1 MNETTTPTTQ
11 PTPQKAFI
19 VRVNPGSKVALEHN
33 VVGIGWSKLTE
44 MNPKWTWGELKRQIK
59 DVYPNYEGRGLGNV
73 AGSIERFCLESGGM
87 KIGDYVLMPVERG
100 FHLGIVKSGVK
111 RCDADLGK
119 KAPLQWQRDVEWLT
133 KSKGAI
139 PRGCV
144 DNKLEIRL
152 KSRQTCI
159 DASDCIE
166 QINKVLNLE
175 SYEVTPFNDRVRE
188 KSKEIVKQELNAI
201 NDRRLEKLISA
212 LCVNA
217 GGKVLAKKD
226 PKPGDA
232 DVQAEYPVMVGN
244 QKYVV
249 RVLYQAKK
257 HSGTSNDHGI
267 RQLINRIKSLSED
280 EGEKDR
286 NIIAY
291 KGCLVTTASS
301 VTVEAEMKAADVSAE
316 QLEID
321 ILTLDDLADWILDAG
336 LSDLNV

>member
-1 MNETTTPTTQ
+1 MNDITQTTPQ
-11 PTPQKAFI
+11 APRKAFI
-19 VRVNPGSKVALEHN
+19 VRVNPGSPIALAHN
-33 VVGIGWSKLTE
+33 VIGIGWDKLE
-44 MNPKWTWGELKRQIK
+44 EPNPKWTWGQLKQKIK
-59 DVYPNYEGRGLGNV
+59 TAYPEYDGRGLGNV

-87 KIGDYVLMPVERG
+87 NIEDYVLMPVERG
-100 FHLGIVKSGVK
+100 FHVGIVKSDVK
-111 RCDADLGK
+111 RCNPDLVN

-133 KSKGAI
+133 KKGAI

-144 DNKLEIRL
+144 DNQLEIRL

-166 QINKVLNLE
+166 HIQKALNQE
-175 SYEVTPFNDRVRE
+175 SYKVIPFNDRVRE
-188 KSKEIVKQELNAI
+188 SAKEIVKQELYAI

-217 GGKVLAKKD
+217 GGKVLPKKD
-226 PKPGDA
+226 PMPGDA

-244 QKYVV
+244 QEYFV

-257 HSGTSNDHGI
+257 HSGTSNHQGI
-267 RQLINRIKSLSED
+267 QQLINRIKSLSEN
-280 EGEKDR
+280 EGEKNR

-301 VTVEAEMKAADVSAE
+301 VSLEAEMKAADVSAE

-321 ILTLDDLADWILDAG
+321 IITLDELADWILDAG
-336 LSDLNV
+336 ISDLNV